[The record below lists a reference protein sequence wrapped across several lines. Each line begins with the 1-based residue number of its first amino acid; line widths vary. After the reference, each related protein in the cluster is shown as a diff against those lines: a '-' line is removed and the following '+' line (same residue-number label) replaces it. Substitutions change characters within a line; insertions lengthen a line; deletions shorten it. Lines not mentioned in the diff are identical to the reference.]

1 MATTDLYLQTWGIT
15 GNLGVKVAVDPALIQ
30 GYRGVFGPALLV
42 PFETSSYGTS
52 TGPKITLH
60 SLEGVNVWNTE
71 RGMML
76 GLRIPSQVVG
86 VNTRYLPVPVTDEQ
100 IEEIEKR
107 RNGEAVMLR
116 IALTG
121 LATVPNQEHQIGYV
135 IQRQDGSPTTEPPP
149 RLELRDL
156 HAMSDDGEQLRIE
169 REQWLKILEGVGF
182 GMRRLV
188 ELPQP
193 TLPAGDDT
201 RWAECMR
208 LLNSATQAFRSNHY
222 EDVLSTCRKIIEGV
236 TEVLC
241 NRWGIVRDHKKPITQ
256 WAKDLPAQLATIW
269 PHDPEDGQLFAA
281 LLTTSFK
288 WTNGAHHYGSGIPL
302 REEVSFALSLT
313 TDLLVFGAQ
322 VLSASSAST
331 TP

>member
-1 MATTDLYLQTWGIT
+1 MATTHLTLQTWGIT
-15 GNLGVKVAVDPALIQ
+15 GNLGVRVAVDPTLIQ

-42 PFETSSYGTS
+42 PFETVPYGTS

-60 SLEGVNVWNTE
+60 SLEGVIVWNTE
-71 RGMML
+71 HGMMP

-86 VNTRYLPVPVTDEQ
+86 PNTRHLQVPVADEQ

-107 RNGEAVMLR
+107 RNGEAVALKITLR
-116 IALTG
+116 G
-121 LATVPNQEHQIGYV
+121 LATVPNPEYQMAYV
-135 IQRQDGSPTTEPPP
+135 IQRQGGSPSVEPQP

-156 HAMSDDGEQLRIE
+156 HAMGDGSETIWIE

-182 GMRRLV
+182 GTRRLV

-193 TLPAGDDT
+193 SLPTGEDA
-201 RWAECMR
+201 RWAECLR
-208 LLNSATQAFRSNHY
+208 LLNSATQAFRSGHY
-222 EDVLSTCRKIIEGV
+222 EEVLSTCRKIIEGV
-236 TEVLC
+236 TEVMC

-256 WAKDLPAQLATIW
+256 WAKDLPAQLATVW
-269 PHDPEDGQLFAA
+269 SHDPEYATMFAA

-288 WTNGAHHYGSGIPL
+288 WTNRAHHYGSGIPL
-302 REEVSFALSLT
+302 REEVSFALSLS

-322 VLSASSAST
+322 VLSATSAST
-331 TP
+331 TR